1 VTHNPPHVEVVTCVS
16 DVSRQHAWFTVY
28 HCIWHGTVVQ
38 FRCKKATIM

>member
-1 VTHNPPHVEVVTCVS
+1 MLMK
-16 DVSRQHAWFTVY
+16 SRQKMETLLTTQQHY